1 MHKSSI
7 KYTLTLETLRS
18 KAFFQN
24 TIDVWIMFCEEQK
37 WDWYDIDAYRYF
49 ITYLNSKNVKMQKF
63 PLCIKESGGMYE
75 RGRDKSKFLE
85 ELSHFTS
92 DDASAYTIKLSTD
105 VLSTIRSF
113 SKTLI
118 HIDCNAIILIILV
131 EGLLKT

>member
-7 KYTLTLETLRS
+7 KYTLTIETLRS

-37 WDWYDIDAYRYF
+37 WDWYDIDAYRHF

-113 SKTLI
+113 SKT
-118 HIDCNAIILIILV
+118 
-131 EGLLKT
+131 

>member
-1 MHKSSI
+1 MYLSIILWERPIDSKMHKSSI

-113 SKTLI
+113 SKT
-118 HIDCNAIILIILV
+118 
-131 EGLLKT
+131 